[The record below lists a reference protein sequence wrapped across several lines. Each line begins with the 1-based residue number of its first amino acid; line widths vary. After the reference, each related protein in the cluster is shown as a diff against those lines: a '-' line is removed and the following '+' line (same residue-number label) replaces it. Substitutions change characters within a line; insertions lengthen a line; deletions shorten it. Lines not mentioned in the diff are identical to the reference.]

1 MRDKPKPRDGEQEL
15 MADIFSF
22 ANDPYA
28 FVLYAFPWGQE
39 GTPLEKF
46 KSPRKWQIEVL
57 CEMRDH
63 IAETQERD
71 DFALFKKAMSSG
83 RGIGKSALLSW
94 VALWMFCTV
103 PGSTT
108 IVTANTDAQLKT
120 KTFPEIRKWATMSIV
135 KNWFEHLATMLKPAD
150 WLSEALRDSVQ
161 QDDAY
166 WYISAQLWSE
176 ENPDAFAGMHSQL
189 GMMVLFDEASGIPHP
204 IWPVTE
210 GFFTDDILHRFWL
223 TISNP
228 RNPTGPFFECFHSN
242 RKVWNPTSIDA
253 RTVEGTDQKLYQGII
268 TQYGADSDQARVE
281 VYGQFPRQGDTQFI
295 SRQLVIDAG
304 ERELFEDEGAPLVMG
319 VDPARYGDDEAVIRL
334 RQGRDARSFKPI
346 VQAKSSLTT
355 LATKCAEVID
365 RMNPD
370 AVIIEGDGVG
380 GGLVDILRS
389 WGYKVTETTMGSGS
403 DDKQRYANKRTEIWG
418 AMGEWLETAYLDPLD
433 EDLTDDLCTPQYE
446 YTQNGQLKMEAKEKM
461 RKRGY
466 PSPNHA
472 DALAIT
478 FAVKVG
484 RKDIR
489 MNARRRNRVARHVDY
504 DLFA

>member
-1 MRDKPKPRDGEQEL
+1 MKQKPEARSGEQDL
-15 MADIFSF
+15 MAQIFSF
-22 ANDPYA
+22 SRDPYA
-28 FVLYAFPWGQE
+28 FVMYVFPWGE
-39 GTPLEKF
+39 PGTPLEKWTG
-46 KSPRKWQIEVL
+46 PRQWQIDVL
-57 CEMRDH
+57 KDMRDH
-63 IAETQERD
+63 LKRTEASEFE
-71 DFALFKKAMSSG
+71 LYKKAMASG

-94 VALWMFCTV
+94 VALWLFCTV

-135 KNWFEHLATMLKPAD
+135 SNWFDHLATALKPAE
-150 WLSEALRDSVQ
+150 WLSEALKETTK

-210 GFFTDDILHRFWL
+210 GYFTDNILHRFWMV
-223 TISNP
+223 ISNP
-228 RNPTGPFFECFHSN
+228 RNPTGPFFECFHRQ
-242 RKVWNPTSIDA
+242 RKEWKPMTIDA
-253 RTVEGTDQKLYQGII
+253 RTVEENDQKLYEGII
-268 TQYGADSDQARVE
+268 RQYGADSDQARVE

-295 SRQLVIDAG
+295 SRHKVIDAQ
-304 ERELFEDEGAPLVMG
+304 EREVVDDPHAPLILG
-319 VDPARYGDDEAVIRL
+319 VDPARFGDDEAVFRY
-334 RQGRDARSFKPI
+334 RCGRDARTLKP
-346 VQAKSSLTT
+346 VVMGKTSLTT
-355 LATKCAEVID
+355 LATKLAQEID
-365 RMNPD
+365 RTNPD

-380 GGLVDILRS
+380 GGLVDIMRS
-389 WGYKVTETTMGSGS
+389 WGYKVHEATMGAGPS
-403 DDKQRYANKRTEIWG
+403 DKTRYSNKRTEIWG
-418 AMGEWLETAYLDPLD
+418 ELDQWLEIGALDPYD
-433 EDLTDDLCTPQYE
+433 EDLADDLCSPQFD
-446 YTQNGQLKMEAKEKM
+446 YTQNGQLRLEAKERM

-472 DALAIT
+472 DALALT
-478 FAVKVG
+478 FAVNVG

-489 MNARRRNRVARHVDY
+489 LNRRGRARRAKHVDY